1 MEGFLKRIL
10 AGFLDLE
17 GFLKDFEGFSG
28 FFKRILTKFLDFG
41 GFLKDF
47 EGFFQDFLILKDF

>member
-1 MEGFLKRIL
+1 MKRIL

-28 FFKRILTKFLDFG
+28 FFKRILTGFLNFG

-47 EGFFQDFLILKDF
+47 EGFFRDFLTWKDF